1 VDDDLF
7 TIEDVQKLYN
17 LRHERLKCSLIRHKN
32 SDKKKLS
39 LHANSKCLLYLHGFG
54 SSRLE
59 ALSLVELL
67 PQEFCLC
74 IFDLSGSGK
83 SEGDLV
89 TYGMKEKEDISNF
102 WFT

>member
-1 VDDDLF
+1 M
-7 TIEDVQKLYN
+7 QKLYN
-17 LRHERLKCSLIRHKN
+17 SRKERLKCSLIRHKN
-32 SDKKKLS
+32 SEKRKLG

-67 PQEFCLC
+67 PHDYCLC

-83 SEGDLV
+83 SEGSKI
-89 TYGMKEKEDISNF
+89 TYGIKEAEDIGRTSLN
-102 WFT
+102 